1 MQEQLEAPEDYR
13 YRGIWAPHFK
23 LILEML
29 TDTDNQDVM
38 VELFGTLANMT
49 TNDVREHVVCLE
61 IWLYLCSVIVIF
73 SIDCCITKP

>member
-49 TNDVREHVVCLE
+49 TNDVREYVVCLE
-61 IWLYLCSVIVIF
+61 GYISVL
-73 SIDCCITKP
+73 